1 MHHIT
6 PGSDLTPTPSPHL
19 LQGWVSRSLSSLHVK
34 YHRTNGYT
42 KFRASGA
49 STCAPRGKKEFQVN
63 LLREQAQPGSSDL
76 SCLHGFR
83 RDEDSRKGVHGP
95 HQRVA
100 VNSWDLVKHVF
111 CQFSFFGQITQ
122 DGLFLLRRQRKQR
135 SQHFQTSWLQTLKT
149 IPSN

>member
-1 MHHIT
+1 MYHIT
-6 PGSDLTPTPSPHL
+6 PGSDLTPTPTPQL
-19 LQGWVSRSLSSLHVK
+19 LQGWVSKSLSSLHL
-34 YHRTNGYT
+34 TNGYT
-42 KFRASGA
+42 KFRASRA
-49 STCAPRGKKEFQVN
+49 STYAPRGKKEFQVN
-63 LLREQAQPGSSDL
+63 LLREPAQPGTSDL

-95 HQRVA
+95 HQGVA

-135 SQHFQTSWLQTLKT
+135 SQHLQTSWLQTLKT
-149 IPSN
+149 IQADW

>member
-6 PGSDLTPTPSPHL
+6 PGSALTPTPSPQR
-19 LQGWVSRSLSSLHVK
+19 LQGWVSGSPLSLSVK
-34 YHRTNGYT
+34 YHLTNGYT
-42 KFRASGA
+42 KFRASRA
-49 STCAPRGKKEFQVN
+49 STHALQGKKEFQVN
-63 LLREQAQPGSSDL
+63 LLREPARPGTSDL

-95 HQRVA
+95 HQGVA

-122 DGLFLLRRQRKQR
+122 DGLFFLRRQRKHK
-135 SQHFQTSWLQTLKT
+135 SQHLQIPWLQTLKT